1 MMGQGKYPFLE
12 ILKEQEAIARGA
24 NLSDKINH
32 AVYKAIKSLSSAD
45 SAKKNLLF
53 TLSTNVPEILN
64 LTKKDLQ
71 QVVQRLMGEK
81 LVAQLFRLEYDPASG
96 SPKILSCFVSQP
108 PAERES
114 LLQIYSEVNEQSL
127 RTLEA
132 FLNTRPAMTSD
143 AVWAD
148 LETDLA
154 ATRVPDAAA
163 LSGTLVDLFSGIHA
177 SKFDVLPAPELISAT
192 IREIEDELVFRG
204 KVVRIVDYGF
214 MPVREPEILERF
226 ELTSDFF
233 VAKVIPLY
241 LNRGTLRRDLEQVQ
255 IEEAVYRADPF
266 AAPTGEFTSR
276 KAVLLKNAVVQTLQ
290 NRGQGARYP
299 GALAVEVII
308 MLEQRARVK
317 YQDRARA
324 DQMERHQAFKKKLV
338 HSATWTDAIRFVT
351 EEEIAAMPP
360 DAWNRLLADHDL
372 IHGLWEDMS
381 GTVHVFVRNDQSA
394 FRILVRGMADLPNVL
409 HWQVLAMKLLLEK
422 YEDRFRE
429 LFEDPEFVRSYGQ
442 LLRQVY
448 MDFIPWYHRL
458 LLQFGILW
466 FQDKAFGHAK
476 AAIGKT
482 QETRAVRN
490 KEKSKAEAQKREEDR
505 KTKTKDLRNLAS
517 VNQVFAALDN
527 LYLGQNR
534 LPTITEVRAL
544 CPDVPLEGFVDF
556 LREEGFQLVGGGASL
571 EESLVLYPLNQEWR
585 TRAPRLR
592 RVMDK
597 IQTSG
602 SGSEQ
607 ERLKRLRKFLARLER
622 AAASDSPPEKD
633 EDDPYEKFGKEIK
646 KQKAREKA
654 AAASPAPLESDSGN
668 DLEV

>member
-24 NLSDKINH
+24 NLSDKVTH
-32 AVYKAIKSLSSAD
+32 AVYKAIKNLSSAD

-53 TLSTNVPEILN
+53 TLNTNVPEILN

-71 QVVQRLMGEK
+71 QVVQRLMGER
-81 LVAQLFRLEYDPASG
+81 LVTQLFRIEFDPASG
-96 SPKILSCFVSQP
+96 ATRILSCFVTQP

-127 RTLEA
+127 RTMET
-132 FLNTRPAMTSD
+132 FLSTRAAMSSD
-143 AVWAD
+143 AAWAD

-154 ATRVPDAAA
+154 ATRVPESAA
-163 LSGTLVDLFSGIHA
+163 LPGTLVDLFSGIHA

-192 IREIEDELVFRG
+192 IREIEDELIFRG

-214 MPVREPEILERF
+214 LPVRDLEILDRF

-233 VAKVIPLY
+233 TAKVIPLY
-241 LNRGTLRRDLEQVQ
+241 MNRGTVKRDLEQIQ
-255 IEEAVYRADPF
+255 IEEGVYRADPF
-266 AAPTGEFTSR
+266 AAPTSEFASR
-276 KAVLLKNAVVQTLQ
+276 KAVLLKNAVVATLQ
-290 NRGQGARYP
+290 TRGQGARYP
-299 GALAVEVII
+299 GALAVEILI
-308 MLEQRARVK
+308 MLEQRARTK
-317 YQDRARA
+317 YQERARA
-324 DQMERHQAFKKKLV
+324 EQMERHQAFKKKLV

-351 EEEIAAMPP
+351 EEEASSMPP

-372 IHGLWEDMS
+372 IQGLWEDIS

-394 FRILVRGMADLPNVL
+394 FRILVRGMADLPGSL
-409 HWQVLAMKLLLEK
+409 QWQVLAMKLLLEK

-448 MDFIPWYHRL
+448 MDFIPWYHRF

-466 FQDKAFGHAK
+466 FQDRAFSYAK

-482 QETRAVRN
+482 QENRAVRN
-490 KEKSKAEAQKREEDR
+490 KEKSKAEAARREEEK
-505 KTKTKDLRNLAS
+505 KTKTKDLQNLAS

-527 LYLGQNR
+527 LYLGQSR
-534 LPTITEVRAL
+534 IPTITEVRAL

-597 IQTSG
+597 IQVSG
-602 SGSEQ
+602 SGNDQ

-622 AAASDSPPEKD
+622 AAASDAPPEKD
-633 EDDPYEKFGKEIK
+633 EDDPYEKFGKEMK
-646 KQKAREKA
+646 KQKARDKA
-654 AAASPAPLESDSGN
+654 ASAAPMPANPDAGN
-668 DLEV
+668 DVEF